1 MINILFI
8 ILSLLLSLAID
19 LIFCELPSKI
29 HPVVIIGKM
38 ITFFKNIFIKINS
51 RISGLLTLICVTI
64 VSSVILYLIY
74 YINLFNNYLFFAMF
88 TIILT
93 STFSVKLL
101 LKTAS
106 DVKDDLDV
114 SIDQARQSVS
124 YLVSRNTDELTESFI
139 VSAVIESMT
148 ENITDSYVAVI
159 FYYTIISIIVLI
171 LNIENGLFYIIFAAV
186 FYRIANTLDAM
197 LGYKTDELEKIGFVP
212 AKLDDILNYIPAR
225 LSGVLIVISAYFLK
239 YDYKNAYKIMLR
251 DARNCPSPN
260 SGYTMAPTAGA
271 LNIKLIKKN
280 TYTLGDEN
288 KQITKDDISKAVS
301 ISKLT
306 IFLFTLIVLFVF
318 IMVII

>member
-1 MINILFI
+1 M
-8 ILSLLLSLAID
+8 
-19 LIFCELPSKI
+19 
-29 HPVVIIGKM
+29 
-38 ITFFKNIFIKINS
+38 
-51 RISGLLTLICVTI
+51 
-64 VSSVILYLIY
+64 
-74 YINLFNNYLFFAMF
+74 
-88 TIILT
+88 
-93 STFSVKLL
+93 
-101 LKTAS
+101 
-106 DVKDDLDV
+106 DV

-171 LNIENGLFYIIFAAV
+171 FNIENGLFYIIFAAV